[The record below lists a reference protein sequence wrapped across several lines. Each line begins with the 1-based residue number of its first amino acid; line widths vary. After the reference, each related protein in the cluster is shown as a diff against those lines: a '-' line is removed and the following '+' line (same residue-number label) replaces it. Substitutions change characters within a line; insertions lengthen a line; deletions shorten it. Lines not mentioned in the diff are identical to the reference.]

1 MWGRKRL
8 IDVKQRIF
16 KASEYWYLGM
26 LVLLTVYKVLSYA
39 CLDIVWD
46 NLGEGIPIIRFLIV
60 HFLLEPNGVLL
71 TLAVIR
77 HICYEKYDIR
87 ELIAAVL
94 ICYLT
99 AYAVKVNHHEEI
111 LMMILLMLCAR
122 GISFRRL
129 LKIYFITVC
138 LTVTGVVLASQF
150 GLIENMQYQLSGRRS
165 QMAFGFSY
173 PTRFASHIFF
183 LLLWYWYLRGNRM
196 KYKEAIMPIMAGV
209 FVWIFSNARLNTV
222 CLFAMAG
229 VMFWQSY
236 SFRKAENRGTDTPA
250 LAGLA
255 ELLPLSPIIAAL
267 TITMLTVIY
276 TSDNPFM
283 YHLNQILNGRLSLT
297 QKAIDI
303 YGVYIWGRWI
313 RMAGNGGYRMGNTKY
328 FYIDSAF
335 MQCSVR
341 YGLVLLVM
349 ILLLFWFIGIR
360 GKKYKNMLLM
370 WALLFVSVHAMIE
383 PQLMELQYCPLLFAA
398 FAEFGEDGTER
409 IDHEKA

>member
-229 VMFWQSY
+229 VMLWQSY

-255 ELLPLSPIIAAL
+255 ELLPLSPIIE
-267 TITMLTVIY
+267 I
-276 TSDNPFM
+276 
-283 YHLNQILNGRLSLT
+283 GR
-297 QKAIDI
+297 AH
-303 YGVYIWGRWI
+303 V
-313 RMAGNGGYRMGNTKY
+313 
-328 FYIDSAF
+328 
-335 MQCSVR
+335 
-341 YGLVLLVM
+341 
-349 ILLLFWFIGIR
+349 
-360 GKKYKNMLLM
+360 
-370 WALLFVSVHAMIE
+370 
-383 PQLMELQYCPLLFAA
+383 
-398 FAEFGEDGTER
+398 
-409 IDHEKA
+409 